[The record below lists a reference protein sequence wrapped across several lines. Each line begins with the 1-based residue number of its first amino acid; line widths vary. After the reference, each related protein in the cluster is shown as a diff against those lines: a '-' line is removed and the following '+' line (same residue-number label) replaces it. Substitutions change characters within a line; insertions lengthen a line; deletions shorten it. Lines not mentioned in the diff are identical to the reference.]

1 MLFLSQILIN
11 KNLDEDK
18 LTHDFLCIL
27 IILYKYS
34 HSSIEILFYSKD
46 INIILYQ
53 ILLEDKR
60 KSNKKKLFPNLK
72 LSNNILNDFIK
83 TAQNYKDIVLI
94 ISFNDD
100 FLESL
105 ELINKNIN
113 FIITEYIKEKDKE
126 KGKEKEKTESIKFD
140 AFIKPK
146 IKDNLSKIKN
156 QIKILLEE
164 EKKYNINLAVFSSRF
179 LEIYYNFHKNN
190 INELILFFKY

>member
-1 MLFLSQILIN
+1 
-11 KNLDEDK
+11 
-18 LTHDFLCIL
+18 
-27 IILYKYS
+27 
-34 HSSIEILFYSKD
+34 
-46 INIILYQ
+46 
-53 ILLEDKR
+53 LEDKR

-72 LSNNILNDFIK
+72 LSNNILIDFIK

-113 FIITEYIKEKDKE
+113 FIITEYIKEKEKE
-126 KGKEKEKTESIKFD
+126 KGKEKEKEKTESIKFD

-146 IKDNLSKIKN
+146 IKDNLTKIKN
-156 QIKILLEE
+156 HIKILLEE

-179 LEIYYNFHKNN
+179 LEIYFNFHKNN
-190 INELILFFKY
+190 INELMKNYQNMLWKEN